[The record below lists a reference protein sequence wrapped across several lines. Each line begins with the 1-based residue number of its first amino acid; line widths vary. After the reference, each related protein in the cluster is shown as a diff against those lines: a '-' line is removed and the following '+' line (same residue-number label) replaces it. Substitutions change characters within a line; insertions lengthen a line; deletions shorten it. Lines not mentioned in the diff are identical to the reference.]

1 MPTKPAVDDDHV
13 SVEVT
18 ETVVSSRSRVEY
30 KVECNAAAA
39 VVVIV
44 VVVVVVG
51 IIFGAGVLTAWGIW
65 G

>member
-18 ETVVSSRSRVEY
+18 ETVVKRSRSRVFEL
-30 KVECNAAAA
+30 KGNAAA
-39 VVVIV
+39 VVIV
-44 VVVVVVG
+44 VIVVVG
-51 IIFGAGVLTAWGIW
+51 IIFGFGVLTGWGIW